1 MQIIEE
7 TLDFRI
13 DDSVVVA
20 IGKFDGIHKGHRDVF
35 KQMNRYS
42 EKGLKTC
49 VVTFSVQ
56 PDVILKSM
64 NDRFVLTTSREK
76 RLIFADMGIDYYVE
90 LPFGPEL
97 MKMPAKKF
105 LDEILLDRLNAKVI
119 VGGSDCK
126 FGYKGQGDLTFL
138 KGEAESGAFEVCAI
152 EKQMYKG
159 EEISSSRI
167 RQAVEAGEIEEASC
181 MLMEPYSFLAE
192 SCQIN
197 NNITYVTTSPN
208 KLLPPAGTY
217 RTRIPG
223 GLEEAKLVI
232 HDDRQMEIITADG
245 QTLADCTNNN
255 DWYSII

>member
-1 MQIIEE
+1 MQIIEG

-13 DDSVVVA
+13 QDSVVVA

-35 KQMNRYS
+35 KQMEQYGR
-42 EKGLKTC
+42 KGLKTC

-56 PDVILKSM
+56 PGVILKSM
-64 NDRFVLTTSREK
+64 NDGLVLTTSQEK

-138 KGEAESGAFEVCAI
+138 KGEAENGAFEVCAI

-159 EEISSSRI
+159 IEISSSRI
-167 RQAVEAGEIEEASC
+167 RRAVEAGEIEEASC

-192 SCQIN
+192 SCRID
-197 NNITYVTTSPN
+197 NNIAHVIASPD

-217 RTRIPG
+217 RTWISSNR
-223 GLEEAKLVI
+223 EEAKLII
-232 HDDRQMEIITADG
+232 HDDRQMEITLADG
-245 QTLADCTNNN
+245 QVLVDCTNNN
-255 DWYSII
+255 TWYPII